1 MDDDS
6 DCELVD
12 VKGFFCFPK
21 TRMGTASNN
30 HALENEGIYIIYRQL
45 FPFILSRAQTGRCKP
60 FPKSTNAG
68 QWLPLLKCHHC
79 VVGV

>member
-21 TRMGTASNN
+21 TSMGTASNN
-30 HALENEGIYIIYRQL
+30 HALENEGIYIIYRHL
-45 FPFILSRAQTGRCKP
+45 FPFISYYQEHKLAGASRSQRVQMLANGYRY
-60 FPKSTNAG
+60 
-68 QWLPLLKCHHC
+68 
-79 VVGV
+79 